1 MAASTAQ
8 TVAVRVDGDDQTER
22 QPDSARLQKLDEAER
37 QLQKAQAELRKALKE
52 LHASEAPAANLLEKR
67 ILRLDEHEGPLG
79 LAIVSAMTGGAGR
92 LGVHIE
98 RPNAV
103 LADQLDLPADQGMV
117 IIRVE
122 PDSAAAKAAIKKND
136 ILLELA
142 GKPVPRDP
150 QLLVK
155 AVAEIKA
162 GQVVDAVVL
171 RKGKKEVIKGLAL
184 PEKKDVSSLKS
195 LAGLRALEALP
206 GIQGELAVPGKALQR
221 LVINR
226 NGPGEGGIMTTMF
239 RTGDRFTARH
249 QEGNLVVTVTG
260 NSIEGK
266 PRVNEIHV
274 QDGST
279 SNTYD
284 SVDKVPERYRD
295 KVKNLVEMSEK
306 ANAKVEVKTP

>member
-1 MAASTAQ
+1 
-8 TVAVRVDGDDQTER
+8 V
-22 QPDSARLQKLDEAER
+22 
-37 QLQKAQAELRKALKE
+37 
-52 LHASEAPAANLLEKR
+52 
-67 ILRLDEHEGPLG
+67 
-79 LAIVSAMTGGAGR
+79 
-92 LGVHIE
+92 
-98 RPNAV
+98 
-103 LADQLDLPADQGMV
+103 
-117 IIRVE
+117 
-122 PDSAAAKAAIKKND
+122 
-136 ILLELA
+136 
-142 GKPVPRDP
+142 
-150 QLLVK
+150 
-155 AVAEIKA
+155 
-162 GQVVDAVVL
+162 
-171 RKGKKEVIKGLAL
+171 
-184 PEKKDVSSLKS
+184 
-195 LAGLRALEALP
+195 LP

-260 NSIEGK
+260 TSIEGK

-274 QDGST
+274 QDART